1 MIKEWTDIRVEIPEF
16 GQKWN
21 NSRDFFLK
29 KKSNNGEY
37 LLSAA
42 ILCLRSSSNLQR
54 EINLK
59 WKENASLEHL
69 SKRSKIDIWMEKH
82 EILKDLVLSVA
93 RQLPRCWFI
102 RTLVV
107 RLQPLKRFYT
117 QGSKDLFMKIQSTAM
132 MAHTGAD

>member
-1 MIKEWTDIRVEIPEF
+1 MVW
-16 GQKWN
+16 
-21 NSRDFFLK
+21 
-29 KKSNNGEY
+29 
-37 LLSAA
+37 
-42 ILCLRSSSNLQR
+42 LRSGQISESKSLNLVKNGTIQKTFFPKR
-54 EINLK
+54 CQIMLSTCSLLLFSASEARPTFEEKSIWNGKKMRRWNTEAKDLK
-59 WKENASLEHL
+59 LTFGWK
-69 SKRSKIDIWMEKH
+69 
-82 EILKDLVLSVA
+82 ILKDLVLSVA

>member
-1 MIKEWTDIRVEIPEF
+1 
-16 GQKWN
+16 
-21 NSRDFFLK
+21 
-29 KKSNNGEY
+29 
-37 LLSAA
+37 
-42 ILCLRSSSNLQR
+42 
-54 EINLK
+54 
-59 WKENASLEHL
+59 
-69 SKRSKIDIWMEKH
+69 MEKH